1 MELSFAKMG
10 KIGGELGWEKF
21 FDEGDSLGYIKF
33 EMIVRHPSGGIEY
46 AVR

>member
-1 MELSFAKMG
+1 MLKWEDWRGIRL
-10 KIGGELGWEKF
+10 GEV